1 MIFKLL
7 KNLIKLIYK
16 TVVKFIGLI
25 VGLALGPGLL
35 LFMFLFEPHRPL
47 PDILT
52 ELPKNEI
59 DASHVMQGRVER
71 VFAPRAEA
79 SIVRA
84 YFSDLEFTVNPVER
98 HAVYK
103 RRQLN
108 CVESYTVVWREELQR
123 LEKIASIMERS
134 CTPLWKM

>member
-1 MIFKLL
+1 MIFKLI
-7 KNLIKLIYK
+7 KTLIKLMYK

-52 ELPKNEI
+52 ELPRNEI

-71 VFAPRAEA
+71 VFAPKAEA

-84 YFSDLEFTVNPVER
+84 FFSDLEFTVNPVER

-103 RRQLN
+103 RRQFN
-108 CVESYTVVWREELQR
+108 CVESYTVVWREDLQR
-123 LEKIASIMERS
+123 LEKIASIVERN
-134 CTPLWKM
+134 CLPLWKN